1 MRRPDM
7 KKILPMI
14 GLGFLFVAGLM
25 LLFYPD
31 ISNWLIERSHI
42 GEIQEYELD
51 VAEMTAQAIE
61 QEREKAEE
69 YNDALSGTN
78 ITDPFIPGTGMV
90 LPKNYTS
97 VLNMDGKI
105 GYLEIPKIG
114 VSLPIYH
121 GTGEDVLKKGVGHME
136 NTAFPIGGQGN
147 HTVLTGHTGLS
158 SAKIFTD
165 LNRLELGDVFYITVL
180 DETLCYQVDQILTV
194 EPHETNELRPVKGED
209 YVTLMTCTPYAINS
223 HRLLVRGIRIP
234 YSETRVVE
242 QDQLSGVVNWRIVII
257 VIFFILLAMTLGVY
271 LFMDRRRKKD
281 RR

>member
-1 MRRPDM
+1 M